1 MYFLILLIIILAF
14 GVFEAPLPFYSIA
27 IFAYLIFT
35 FSWVLVA
42 VFVLLHVVLVSKNI
56 RQKYLSKPLMD
67 LVAKLKLLPQISQTE
82 KTALLA
88 GTTWIEAEYFKG
100 RIDFSDIYAQTY
112 RKLSDEEDAFLHD
125 EVEQLCAMTSDWEIY
140 QNKDLSAKV
149 WKFLKE
155 KKFLGMIIPKEYGGL
170 GFSALAHSNVIEKL
184 VSRSQVLA
192 ITTMVPNSLGPAEL
206 IMNYGTQKQKDY
218 YLPRLANGEEVPCFA
233 LTEPEAGSDATSI
246 KSRGDIFRDK
256 DGEIRIKLNFEKRY
270 ITLAHIASLV
280 GLAFHL
286 YDPQNLLGED
296 TYLGITFALMDANT
310 KGVDQSKRHDPLGVP
325 FVNSP
330 LFGKDVII
338 DIENIIGSHEGIGE
352 GWKMLTSSL
361 AVGRGISLPSTGS
374 GASKLALKTVVEY
387 STVREQFGLGIGKFE
402 GIQELIAKMAILT
415 YLQNASKKFVLDALD
430 GGVKPAVVNSVMKY
444 HATQNARVVLNH
456 AMDIVGGAGIIKGEK
471 NLLANLYTGI
481 PVSITVEGANILT
494 RNLMQFG
501 QGLIRCHPFLYKEFE
516 ALNNQDLDSFDRY
529 FFSHLKLIFTN
540 SIKATALFLTRGFVT
555 KRTSSGIAG
564 RLEQK
569 FIWSASVFA
578 LLSETA
584 LGLYG
589 GEIKRKENLSALFAD
604 ALSWLYLG
612 SSVLREYHHN
622 QSENNLLFCKLT
634 CKLALSNIQS
644 SFEAIILN
652 IAENR
657 YAKVIT
663 LPLYIAFRLNPIST
677 PVYHKNARKLVGLLA
692 KDEDLLNSLCEP
704 IYIPKDDK
712 EQLNVIIN
720 SASLMKQTKP
730 LRDKIKKA
738 LKEET
743 LKNKEYKELL
753 KDAKGLGL
761 IDAKDVKIL
770 LICNQKRL
778 DAISVDSFDAK
789 SYKKAR

>member
-1 MYFLILLIIILAF
+1 MYLLILLIIILAF
-14 GVFEAPLPFYSIA
+14 GAFEAPLTFYSVA

-42 VFVLLHVVLVSKNI
+42 LFVLLHVVLISKDI
-56 RQKYLSKPLMD
+56 RQKYLSKPLMN
-67 LVAKLKLLPQISQTE
+67 LIAKLKLLPQISQTE

-100 RIDFSDIYAQTY
+100 RIDFGDIYAKTY
-112 RKLSDEEDAFLHD
+112 RKLSEEENAFLHN
-125 EVEQLCAMTSDWEIY
+125 EVEELCEMTSDWEIY
-140 QNKDLSAKV
+140 QNKDLSPKV

-170 GFSALAHSNVIEKL
+170 GFSALAHSNIIEKL

-206 IMNYGTQKQKDY
+206 IINYGTQKQKDY

-246 KSRGDIFRDK
+246 KSRGDIFKDK

-270 ITLAHIASLV
+270 ITLAHVASLI

-296 TYLGITFALMDANT
+296 TYLGITFALLDA
-310 KGVDQSKRHDPLGVP
+310 KKEGIDQSKRHDPLGVP

-352 GWKMLTSSL
+352 GWKMLTASL

-374 GASKLALKTVVEY
+374 GASKLALKTVIDY
-387 STVREQFGLGIGKFE
+387 SIVREQFGLGIGKFE
-402 GIQELIAKMAILT
+402 GIQELMAKMAILT

-444 HATQNARVVLNH
+444 HATENARVVLNH

-516 ALNNQDLDSFDRY
+516 ALNNKDLDGFDKH
-529 FFSHLKLIFTN
+529 FFSHLELIFTN
-540 SIKATALFLTRGFVT
+540 SIKAIALFFTRGFIT
-555 KRTSSGIAG
+555 KRTSSGVIG

-569 FIWSASVFA
+569 FIWCASTFS
-578 LLSETA
+578 LLSEIA

-604 ALSWLYLG
+604 SLSWLYLG

-622 QSENNLLFCKLT
+622 KSEKNLLFCKLT

-644 SFEAIILN
+644 SFEAIMLN

-663 LPLYIAFRLNPIST
+663 LPLYLALRLNPIST
-677 PVYHKNARKLVGLLA
+677 PVYHKDARKLVGLLA
-692 KDEDLLNSLCEP
+692 DDEDLLDSLCEP
-704 IYIPKDDK
+704 IYIPKDEK
-712 EQLNVIIN
+712 EQLNVII
-720 SASLMKQTKP
+720 SAASLMKQTKP

-738 LKEET
+738 LKDGT
-743 LKNKEYKELL
+743 LQNKEYKALL
-753 KDAKGLGL
+753 RDAKELGL
-761 IDAKDVKIL
+761 IEERDMKIL
-770 LICNQKRL
+770 LTCNQKRL